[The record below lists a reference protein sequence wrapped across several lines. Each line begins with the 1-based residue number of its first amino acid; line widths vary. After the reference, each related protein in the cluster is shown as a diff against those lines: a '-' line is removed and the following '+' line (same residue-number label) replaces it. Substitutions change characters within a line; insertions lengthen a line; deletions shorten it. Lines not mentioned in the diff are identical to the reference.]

1 MKCDRSL
8 VKGLQ
13 SVSMIIPFLLLIS
26 SLIAVA
32 IYLSPNSTLG
42 QSSTSGTQSWLDREN
57 NLRIVFS
64 YTPAIPIIDTPTDLK
79 FSIQNLQTGKLVTDL
94 SARVVILTNSS
105 GTERI
110 FRFSNITAPD
120 GVFSIKY
127 LFPDTGLYQ
136 VITRITSQSNGV
148 ASLASLASF
157 NVFVPGQPNPFSL
170 NNSSGSSNPW
180 IIFVIAVAAVIA
192 TILIVINRRKARKWN
207 IRRYPQSTSL
217 ASSDKINLHHVDNW
231 KLYELDISRCQQ
243 AYNVI
248 GDYFSFVTTILTFY
262 WHFEIIHNRFDWLK
276 EDSFNGYFTLG
287 TMMPGMSNL

>member
-1 MKCDRSL
+1 MKCDSSL

-13 SVSMIIPFLLLIS
+13 SISMIIPFLLLLS

-79 FSIQNLQTGKLVTDL
+79 FSIQNLQTGKPVTDL

-110 FRFSNITAPD
+110 FRFTNITAPD

-136 VITRITSQSNGV
+136 VITRITSHSNGV
-148 ASLASLASF
+148 ASLASF
-157 NVFVPGQPNPFSL
+157 KGFVPGQPNPFSL

-192 TILIVINRRKARKWN
+192 TILIVINRRKARK
-207 IRRYPQSTSL
+207 
-217 ASSDKINLHHVDNW
+217 
-231 KLYELDISRCQQ
+231 
-243 AYNVI
+243 
-248 GDYFSFVTTILTFY
+248 
-262 WHFEIIHNRFDWLK
+262 
-276 EDSFNGYFTLG
+276 
-287 TMMPGMSNL
+287 

>member
-192 TILIVINRRKARKWN
+192 TILIVINRRKARK
-207 IRRYPQSTSL
+207 
-217 ASSDKINLHHVDNW
+217 
-231 KLYELDISRCQQ
+231 
-243 AYNVI
+243 
-248 GDYFSFVTTILTFY
+248 
-262 WHFEIIHNRFDWLK
+262 
-276 EDSFNGYFTLG
+276 
-287 TMMPGMSNL
+287 

>member
-1 MKCDRSL
+1 MKCDSSL

-13 SVSMIIPFLLLIS
+13 SISMIIPFLLLLS

-32 IYLSPNSTLG
+32 IYLSPNSTIG

-79 FSIQNLQTGKLVTDL
+79 FSIQNLQTGKPVTDL
-94 SARVVILTNSS
+94 SARVVVLTNSS

-110 FRFSNITAPD
+110 FRFTNITAPD

-136 VITRITSQSNGV
+136 VITRITSQSNVV
-148 ASLASLASF
+148 ASLASLTSF
-157 NVFVPGQPNPFSL
+157 KVLVPGQPNPFSL

-192 TILIVINRRKARKWN
+192 TILIVINRRKARK
-207 IRRYPQSTSL
+207 
-217 ASSDKINLHHVDNW
+217 
-231 KLYELDISRCQQ
+231 
-243 AYNVI
+243 
-248 GDYFSFVTTILTFY
+248 
-262 WHFEIIHNRFDWLK
+262 
-276 EDSFNGYFTLG
+276 
-287 TMMPGMSNL
+287 